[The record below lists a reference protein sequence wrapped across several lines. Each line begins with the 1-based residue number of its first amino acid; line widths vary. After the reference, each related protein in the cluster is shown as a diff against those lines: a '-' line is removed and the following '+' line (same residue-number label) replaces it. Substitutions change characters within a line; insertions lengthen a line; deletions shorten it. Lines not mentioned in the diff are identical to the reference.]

1 MPSFVRRNFKT
12 NRKFRYQKNNTV
24 KWYPTYFFSNF
35 FKKTRKSM
43 NKEYKISVW
52 SQSSRCN
59 SLLEKEIKN
68 FNKDNCRLISNSK
81 ISLISLKFMRDVY
94 ITKWS
99 NILTFLLSRYQWG
112 FRKGYN
118 LQHYLVTLIE
128 KWRESVDKGG
138 WCF

>member
-1 MPSFVRRNFKT
+1 
-12 NRKFRYQKNNTV
+12 
-24 KWYPTYFFSNF
+24 
-35 FKKTRKSM
+35 M
-43 NKEYKISVW
+43 NKEYTISVW
-52 SQSSRCN
+52 SQSSRGN
-59 SLLEKEIKN
+59 TLLEKEIKN

-81 ISLISLKFMRDVY
+81 ISLISLKFMRDVF

-118 LQHYLVTLIE
+118 LQHSPVTLIE
-128 KWRESVDKGG
+128 KWRESVDKGS